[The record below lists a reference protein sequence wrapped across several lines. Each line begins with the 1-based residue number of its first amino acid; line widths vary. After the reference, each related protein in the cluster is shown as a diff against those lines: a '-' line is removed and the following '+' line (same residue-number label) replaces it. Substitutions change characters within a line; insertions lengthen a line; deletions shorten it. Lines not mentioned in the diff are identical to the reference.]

1 MPDPLHP
8 LLNMR
13 FRVEVDGL
21 AETGVVEVVFPEAR
35 LAERARNGRRA
46 RYGPLLLRRGLGRTS
61 DWHAWWEDARRMRMP
76 PARTITVTVR
86 DVDGSPAN
94 RWIFS
99 GAQPV
104 GYSLSNLNALGHE
117 ALIETLELTV
127 ATFESTEGQRA
138 EPQRRP
144 SRERKKSGTKPI

>member
-1 MPDPLHP
+1 LRP

-13 FRVEVDGL
+13 FRVAIDGL

-35 LAERARNGRRA
+35 LVERGRGGRRA
-46 RYGPLLLRRGLGRTS
+46 TYGPLLLRRGLGRTS
-61 DWHAWWEDARRMRMP
+61 EWHAWWEDARRMRTP
-76 PARTITVTVR
+76 PARTISVTVL
-86 DVDGSPAN
+86 DLEGSEAN

-117 ALIETLELTV
+117 ALIETLELRV
-127 ATFESTEGQRA
+127 ASFDSAGGGRA
-138 EPQRRP
+138 EPPRRP
-144 SRERKKSGTKPI
+144 RRGRKKSGTKPI